1 MADAN
6 PHEIVADNAP
16 DATEETP
23 AVDKS
28 AKRKKLFLILGA
40 VVLVAAILWGVWYFL
55 TQAGRVHTDNAY
67 VGADTA
73 QVTPLV
79 AGAVKEVRVG
89 GTQVVHKGDILIVID
104 DADAKVDVAT
114 AKAALFAAQQKFGQA
129 SANVGTAR
137 AQVQAR
143 DADIAQARAKAADA
157 AAQLERARVDLAR
170 REALIGSGAVSGE
183 ELSSARAAFSAA
195 RAARDLAAAGIV
207 TAQATR
213 TSAQSDVVATE
224 ALTRGTSISTTP
236 DVASAQARLDKAQ
249 LDLSRT
255 VIRAPIDGIVTNRQ
269 VQVGQRV
276 AAGAPIMT
284 LVPLAQV
291 YVDANFKE
299 SQFRKIKIGQPVE
312 LSSDFYG
319 GDVVY
324 HGRVSGYAGGTG
336 AAFSLIPAQNATG
349 NWIKVVQRLP
359 VRVTLD
365 PRELRDHPLR
375 VGLSMDATIDTR
387 VASNRG
393 DTREDN
399 RGQ

>member
-6 PHEIVADNAP
+6 PSEMTAAQEESPSANDQAENKAP
-16 DATEETP
+16 PRENN
-23 AVDKS
+23 
-28 AKRKKLFLILGA
+28 AKRKKLFLILAIVVA
-40 VVLVAAILWGVWYFL
+40 VIAILWGIWYFV

-89 GTQVVHKGDILIVID
+89 GTQVVHKGDILVVID

-114 AKAALFAAQQKFGQA
+114 AQAALFAAQQRYGQA
-129 SANVGTAR
+129 DANVGAAR
-137 AQVQAR
+137 AKVDAR
-143 DADIAQARAKAADA
+143 VADIAQARAKAADSV
-157 AAQLERARVDLAR
+157 AQLERARVDLSR
-170 REALIGSGAVSGE
+170 REALVGSGAVSGE
-183 ELSSARAAFSAA
+183 ELSSARAAYSAA
-195 RAARDLAAAGIV
+195 KADRDLAAAGIA

-213 TSAQSDVVATE
+213 TSALSDVAATE
-224 ALTRGTSISTTP
+224 ALTRGTNVSTTP
-236 DVASAQARLDKAQ
+236 DVASARARLDKAQ

-255 VIRAPIDGIVTNRQ
+255 IIRAPIDGVVTNRQ

-276 AAGAPIMT
+276 AAGTPIMT
-284 LVPLAQV
+284 LVPLASV

-299 SQFRKIKIGQPVE
+299 SQFRRIKIGQPVE
-312 LSSDFYG
+312 LTSDFYG
-319 GDVVY
+319 SGVVY
-324 HGRVSGYAGGTG
+324 HGRVTGYAGGTG

-365 PRELRDHPLR
+365 ARELRDHPLR
-375 VGLSMDATIDTR
+375 VGLSMDAIIDTR
-387 VASNRG
+387 G
-393 DTREDN
+393 DTGRE
-399 RGQ
+399 

>member
-6 PHEIVADNAP
+6 PSEFVAADDNVT
-16 DATEETP
+16 D
-23 AVDKS
+23 DKPTAAANTS
-28 AKRKKLFLILGA
+28 KRKKLFLILGA
-40 VVLVAAILWGVWYFL
+40 VVLIVAIAWGIWYFL

-73 QVTPLV
+73 QITPLV

-89 GTQVVHKGDILIVID
+89 GTQTVHKGDILVVID

-114 AKAALFAAQQKFGQA
+114 AQAALFAAQQRFGQA
-129 SANVGTAR
+129 SANVGAAR

-143 DADIAQARAKAADA
+143 GADIAQARAKAEDA
-157 AAQLERARVDLAR
+157 QAQLERTRVELTR
-170 REALIGSGAVSGE
+170 RQALVGSGAVSGE
-183 ELSSARAAFSAA
+183 ELSSARAAYSAA
-195 RAARDLAAAGIV
+195 KAARDLAAAGIV

-213 TSAQSDVVATE
+213 ASAESDVTATE
-224 ALTRGTSISTTP
+224 ALTRGTTISTTP
-236 DVASAQARLDKAQ
+236 DVASARARLEKAQ

-276 AAGAPIMT
+276 AAGTPIMT
-284 LVPLAQV
+284 LVPLSTV

-299 SQFRKIKIGQPVE
+299 SQFRKVKIGQPVE
-312 LSSDFYG
+312 LTSDFYG
-319 GDVVY
+319 DDVVY
-324 HGRVSGYAGGTG
+324 HGRVTGYAGGTG

-359 VRVTLD
+359 VRVALD
-365 PRELRDHPLR
+365 ARELRDHPLR

-387 VASNRG
+387 GNTQG
-393 DTREDN
+393 H
-399 RGQ
+399 

>member
-6 PHEIVADNAP
+6 PSEFVAADDNVT
-16 DATEETP
+16 D
-23 AVDKS
+23 DKPTAAANPS
-28 AKRKKLFLILGA
+28 KRKKLFLILGA
-40 VVLVAAILWGVWYFL
+40 AVLIIAIAWGIWYFL

-73 QVTPLV
+73 QITPLV

-89 GTQVVHKGDILIVID
+89 GTQTVHKGDILVVID

-114 AKAALFAAQQKFGQA
+114 AQAALFAAQQRFGQA
-129 SANVGTAR
+129 SANVGAAR

-143 DADIAQARAKAADA
+143 GADIAQARAKAEDA
-157 AAQLERARVDLAR
+157 QAQLERTRVELTR
-170 REALIGSGAVSGE
+170 RQALVGSGAVSGE
-183 ELSSARAAFSAA
+183 ELSSARAAYSAA
-195 RAARDLAAAGIV
+195 KAARDLAAAGIV

-213 TSAQSDVVATE
+213 ASAESDVTATE
-224 ALTRGTSISTTP
+224 ALTRGTTISTTP
-236 DVASAQARLDKAQ
+236 DVASARARLEKAQ

-276 AAGAPIMT
+276 AAGTPIMT
-284 LVPLAQV
+284 LVPLSTV

-299 SQFRKIKIGQPVE
+299 SQFRKVKIGQPVE
-312 LSSDFYG
+312 LTSDFYG
-319 GDVVY
+319 DDVVY
-324 HGRVSGYAGGTG
+324 HGRVTGYAGGTG

-365 PRELRDHPLR
+365 ARELRDHPLR

-387 VASNRG
+387 GNTQG
-393 DTREDN
+393 N
-399 RGQ
+399 